1 MTRQYGSPTNFTAEA
16 KNYEREVWNSLSS
29 QQKRQVSDLKGAAGW
44 INGYTPPA
52 GFVIDTN
59 GYETPSTHVISAMQ
73 PIQHVPPPPPPQ
85 HNFGVVPLPPPP
97 VPAIINTN
105 ALQAGTSFGR
115 QGSRAPPT
123 SDQSQS
129 NISMISINGRSY
141 SGPIFDTNGNRLA

>member
-1 MTRQYGSPTNFTAEA
+1 M
-16 KNYEREVWNSLSS
+16 SS

-59 GYETPSTHVISAMQ
+59 GYATPSTHVISAVQQMQ
-73 PIQHVPPPPPPQ
+73 HLPPPPPP
-85 HNFGVVPLPPPP
+85 GTLPLQPPP

-105 ALQAGTSFGR
+105 ALQAGSSFGR
-115 QGSRAPPT
+115 QGSRTPLA